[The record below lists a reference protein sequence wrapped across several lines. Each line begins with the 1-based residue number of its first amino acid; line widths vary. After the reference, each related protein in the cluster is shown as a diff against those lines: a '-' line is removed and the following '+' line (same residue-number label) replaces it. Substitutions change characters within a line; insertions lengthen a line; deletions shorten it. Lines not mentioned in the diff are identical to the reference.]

1 MKALVILKNSTV
13 TKGSNHLVV
22 TQTAA
27 LWVLCPY
34 KSLYFYS
41 SKSSCHRHIKIIST
55 VVILLLTD
63 TFFRSWTV
71 AEIVAL
77 NGKLI
82 TDPDLI
88 LLDGNLK
95 YQKNNYHKARQAVCH
110 KKSIMIQDLSS
121 VVIAK
126 EYEKQNNVEKY
137 QCFCLLLRLI
147 IY

>member
-1 MKALVILKNSTV
+1 MIYVTYTV
-13 TKGSNHLVV
+13 KRRDT
-22 TQTAA
+22 
-27 LWVLCPY
+27 LWAIS
-34 KSLYFYS
+34 KKYS
-41 SKSSCHRHIKIIST
+41 C
-55 VVILLLTD
+55 
-63 TFFRSWTV
+63 TV

-110 KKSIMIQDLSS
+110 KKSIMRKDLSS
-121 VVIAK
+121 VVIVK